1 MEGWLLHSNGAT
13 GLFMTLRMDKMSE
26 YSSCIKDKWKYG

>member
-1 MEGWLLHSNGAT
+1 MEGWLLHVMGNRP
-13 GLFMTLRMDKMSE
+13 FMTLRMDKMSE